1 MKVTVVGT
9 GYVGLVAA
17 ACFAEG
23 GNHVICVDKD
33 RVKIDGLKEGVIPI
47 YESGLAEIVKHN
59 QQAGRLQFTT
69 ELAEGVAHCLVVF
82 LAVGTP
88 SSADGSA
95 DISAVLGVAGR
106 IAELM
111 DGYRIIVTK
120 STVPVGTGHKVSEL
134 MKSKTEHPF
143 DYVSN
148 PEFLKE
154 GSAVDD
160 FIKPDRVIIGTT
172 NPAVMEIMKQL
183 YAPFMR
189 KRSRLIF
196 MDPVSAELTKY
207 AANSMLATRI
217 SFMNEMSALCEKV
230 GADIELVRTGI
241 GSDSRI
247 GSAFLFPGVGY
258 GGSCFPKDVRALIH
272 TGESYSCPMTIV
284 EAVQSANFHQQDRF
298 AQQIVDC
305 FGGRLGQTT
314 VAVWGLAFKART
326 DDTRES
332 PAIRCI
338 EKFLDAGIKVR
349 AYDPEAMGGAKEHF
363 GERIKTSQESYDIL
377 DGADA
382 LVVFTDWQEFR
393 TPDFEQIARRLK
405 RPVIFDGRNLY
416 DPVYVKKL
424 GIEYHSIGRSQC
436 AMPAAVNSAV
446 NSAT

>member
-1 MKVTVVGT
+1 
-9 GYVGLVAA
+9 
-17 ACFAEG
+17 
-23 GNHVICVDKD
+23 
-33 RVKIDGLKEGVIPI
+33 
-47 YESGLAEIVKHN
+47 
-59 QQAGRLQFTT
+59 
-69 ELAEGVAHCLVVF
+69 
-82 LAVGTP
+82 
-88 SSADGSA
+88 
-95 DISAVLGVAGR
+95 
-106 IAELM
+106 
-111 DGYRIIVTK
+111 
-120 STVPVGTGHKVSEL
+120 
-134 MKSKTEHPF
+134 
-143 DYVSN
+143 
-148 PEFLKE
+148 
-154 GSAVDD
+154 
-160 FIKPDRVIIGTT
+160 
-172 NPAVMEIMKQL
+172 
-183 YAPFMR
+183 
-189 KRSRLIF
+189 
-196 MDPVSAELTKY
+196 
-207 AANSMLATRI
+207 
-217 SFMNEMSALCEKV
+217 
-230 GADIELVRTGI
+230 
-241 GSDSRI
+241 
-247 GSAFLFPGVGY
+247 
-258 GGSCFPKDVRALIH
+258 
-272 TGESYSCPMTIV
+272 MTIV
-284 EAVQSANFHQQDRF
+284 EAVQSANLHQQDRF